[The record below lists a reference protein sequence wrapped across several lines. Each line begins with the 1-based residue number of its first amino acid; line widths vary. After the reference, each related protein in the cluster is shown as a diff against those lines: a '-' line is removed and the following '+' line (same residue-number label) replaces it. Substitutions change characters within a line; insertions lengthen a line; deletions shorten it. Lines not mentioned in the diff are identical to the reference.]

1 MIIKLQQLVL
11 VSLLAVLIPACSSIG
26 LTNPFGGN
34 SSEPSRNP
42 KDATEYV
49 CDANK
54 NFYVRMLNNGS
65 DAWLIYP
72 DHEVNLPKS
81 SDDSR
86 RYASG
91 VIALVINGD
100 ATTLNDGEKIAYVN
114 CKPQLKK

>member
-1 MIIKLQQLVL
+1 MIIKLQRFALTCLLV
-11 VSLLAVLIPACSSIG
+11 VLIPACSSIG
-26 LTNPFGGN
+26 LSNPFGSK
-34 SSEPSRNP
+34 SSVLPGTP

-49 CDANK
+49 CDGNK
-54 NFYVRMLNNGS
+54 HFYVRMLNNGS

-72 DHEVNLPKS
+72 DHEVNLAKS
-81 SDDSR
+81 SSDSN

-91 VIALVINGD
+91 VITLSINGD